1 MNTTTHTFEP
11 GAAAPQSDFATAR
24 DSMALIARL
33 LLATIFV
40 LSGFFKIGAA
50 EGTIGYIASVGLP
63 FAEPIYYAVIA
74 LEIIGGIALVAGFK
88 TRIVASALAAFSIA
102 AAVFFHAD
110 FADQNQFIH
119 FLKNLALAGGL
130 LQVAAF
136 GAGRYSIDRE

>member
-1 MNTTTHTFEP
+1 MTTQTFE
-11 GAAAPQSDFATAR
+11 AAPANSAVDAQASI
-24 DSMALIARL
+24 ALIARL

-50 EGTIGYIASVGLP
+50 DGTIGFIASVGLP
-63 FAEPIYYAVIA
+63 FADLIYYAVVA
-74 LEIIGGIALVAGFK
+74 LEIAGGLALVVGFK

-102 AAVFFHAD
+102 AAVIFHAD

-136 GAGRYSIDRE
+136 GPGRYSLDRE

>member
-1 MNTTTHTFEP
+1 VTTQTFE
-11 GAAAPQSDFATAR
+11 AAPANSAVDAQASI
-24 DSMALIARL
+24 ALIARL

-50 EGTIGYIASVGLP
+50 DGTIGFIASVGLP
-63 FAEPIYYAVIA
+63 FADLIYYAVVA
-74 LEIIGGIALVAGFK
+74 LEIAGGLALVVGFK

-102 AAVFFHAD
+102 AAVIFHAD

-136 GAGRYSIDRE
+136 GPGRYSLDRE